1 MRQQSRVYISAF
13 TLDLAAR
20 RAASRTDESLKRANN
35 KLVIRIT
42 LRYVHTVISPCLGCE
57 SSVLRRSFRNPNSLS
72 PLSLSL
78 SVSFPSIFFSA
89 LFTYLSHIPFPTY
102 VTLLDIIRPA
112 HLRCDSQ
119 WRNIVLLALSS
130 LLLLFL

>member
-42 LRYVHTVISPCLGCE
+42 LRYVHTG
-57 SSVLRRSFRNPNSLS
+57 
-72 PLSLSL
+72 
-78 SVSFPSIFFSA
+78 
-89 LFTYLSHIPFPTY
+89 Y
-102 VTLLDIIRPA
+102 
-112 HLRCDSQ
+112 
-119 WRNIVLLALSS
+119 
-130 LLLLFL
+130 